1 MSKGRR
7 YDNEAKL
14 NYKKVFA
21 VIIAIIVIIIAIIA
35 IKKLFTKAKNT
46 KTIEKTDYF
55 ALYSENKW
63 GVIDSKG
70 ENIIYPTYQ
79 EMPIIIDK
87 SKDIFL
93 CTYDVN
99 EEDGTYKTKALN
111 SKNEEILTNYDKI
124 EALENYD
131 ESENIWY
138 EKNVLK
144 VQKDGK
150 WGLID
155 LDGKEIAST
164 TYDNIETL
172 KGVENSIIVEKD
184 GKKGLLNDKGSKI
197 IDTEYSDIES
207 LGTDY
212 KNGYITINQENKYG
226 VISLSGEKVL
236 ENNYEKVENI
246 YGEKYFVVKENG
258 KQILIDKQ
266 GNKVITEGFDEIE
279 QIANSGII
287 YKKQNKFGLMD
298 FEGNVKIE
306 AEYDG
311 LKEINTDIF
320 AATKDGKTGL
330 IDKDK
335 NEKVA
340 FEYKEIKYNKKAGI
354 YIAEDENYNSKI
366 LNSNFEI
373 KIEGILSE
381 LNTDDG
387 YMKIKQ
393 GEEYKYYNFKFEE
406 KEIKD
411 ILPSNNLFLSKKD
424 GKYGYVDSKGNVVID
439 YIYDDAKE
447 QNEYGYLAVKK
458 DGVWGSIDKE
468 GKTVIEPTYNLDNN
482 LVIDFIGKWHLGQDL
497 NMNYYCDK

>member
-1 MSKGRR
+1 
-7 YDNEAKL
+7 
-14 NYKKVFA
+14 
-21 VIIAIIVIIIAIIA
+21 
-35 IKKLFTKAKNT
+35 
-46 KTIEKTDYF
+46 
-55 ALYSENKW
+55 
-63 GVIDSKG
+63 
-70 ENIIYPTYQ
+70 
-79 EMPIIIDK
+79 MPIIIDK
-87 SKDIFL
+87 SKDVFL
-93 CTYDVN
+93 CIYDVN

-212 KNGYITINQENKYG
+212 KNGYITINQEKKYG

-266 GNKVITEGFDEIE
+266 GNKVIQTYL
-279 QIANSGII
+279 QQQRMA
-287 YKKQNKFGLMD
+287 KQD
-298 FEGNVKIE
+298 
-306 AEYDG
+306 
-311 LKEINTDIF
+311 
-320 AATKDGKTGL
+320 
-330 IDKDK
+330 
-335 NEKVA
+335 
-340 FEYKEIKYNKKAGI
+340 
-354 YIAEDENYNSKI
+354 
-366 LNSNFEI
+366 
-373 KIEGILSE
+373 
-381 LNTDDG
+381 
-387 YMKIKQ
+387 
-393 GEEYKYYNFKFEE
+393 
-406 KEIKD
+406 
-411 ILPSNNLFLSKKD
+411 
-424 GKYGYVDSKGNVVID
+424 
-439 YIYDDAKE
+439 
-447 QNEYGYLAVKK
+447 
-458 DGVWGSIDKE
+458 
-468 GKTVIEPTYNLDNN
+468 
-482 LVIDFIGKWHLGQDL
+482 
-497 NMNYYCDK
+497 

>member
-7 YDNEAKL
+7 YDSEAKL

-21 VIIAIIVIIIAIIA
+21 VIIAIIVIVVAIIA
-35 IKKLFTKAKNT
+35 IKKLFTKAKNI
-46 KTIEKTDYF
+46 KTLEKTDYF
-55 ALYSENKW
+55 VLYSENKW
-63 GVIDSKG
+63 GIIDSKG
-70 ENIIYPTYQ
+70 EQIINPMYQ

-87 SKDIFL
+87 SKEIFL
-93 CTYDVN
+93 CTYDIN
-99 EEDGTYKTKALN
+99 EEDGTYKTKVIN
-111 SKNEEILTNYDKI
+111 SKNEEILTNYDKV

-131 ESENIWY
+131 KSENIWY

-144 VQKDGK
+144 VQKDEK

-155 LDGKEIAST
+155 FEGKEIASII
-164 TYDNIETL
+164 YDNIETL

-197 IDTEYSDIES
+197 IEPEYLDIQS
-207 LGTDY
+207 LEDDY

-226 VISLSGEKVL
+226 IISLSGEKVL
-236 ENNYEKVENI
+236 ENNYEKIDNI
-246 YGEKYFVVKENG
+246 YGDKYFAIRENG

-266 GNKVITEGFDEIE
+266 GNKIISEGFNQIE

-287 YKKQNKFGLMD
+287 FKIQNKFGLMD
-298 FEGNVKIE
+298 FEGNIKID
-306 AEYDG
+306 AEYDN

-320 AATKDGKTGL
+320 LAIKNEQTGI

-335 NEKVA
+335 NKKIG
-340 FEYKEIKYNKKAGI
+340 FEYKDIKYNKKAGI

-366 LNSNFEI
+366 LNSNFEL
-373 KIEGILSE
+373 KTEGILSQ

-393 GEEYKYYNFKFEE
+393 GEEYKYYNFKFEQ

-424 GKYGYVDSKGNVVID
+424 GKYGYVDSKGNVVIN

-458 DGVWGSIDKE
+458 DGVWGSIDKD
-468 GKTVIEPTYNLDNN
+468 GNTVIEPTYNLDNN
-482 LVIDFIGKWHLGQDL
+482 LVVDFIGKWHLGQDL

>member
-87 SKDIFL
+87 SKDVFL
-93 CTYDVN
+93 CIYDVN

-212 KNGYITINQENKYG
+212 KNGYITINQEKKYG
-226 VISLSGEKVL
+226 VISL
-236 ENNYEKVENI
+236 
-246 YGEKYFVVKENG
+246 
-258 KQILIDKQ
+258 
-266 GNKVITEGFDEIE
+266 
-279 QIANSGII
+279 
-287 YKKQNKFGLMD
+287 
-298 FEGNVKIE
+298 
-306 AEYDG
+306 
-311 LKEINTDIF
+311 
-320 AATKDGKTGL
+320 
-330 IDKDK
+330 
-335 NEKVA
+335 
-340 FEYKEIKYNKKAGI
+340 
-354 YIAEDENYNSKI
+354 
-366 LNSNFEI
+366 
-373 KIEGILSE
+373 
-381 LNTDDG
+381 
-387 YMKIKQ
+387 
-393 GEEYKYYNFKFEE
+393 
-406 KEIKD
+406 
-411 ILPSNNLFLSKKD
+411 
-424 GKYGYVDSKGNVVID
+424 
-439 YIYDDAKE
+439 
-447 QNEYGYLAVKK
+447 
-458 DGVWGSIDKE
+458 
-468 GKTVIEPTYNLDNN
+468 
-482 LVIDFIGKWHLGQDL
+482 
-497 NMNYYCDK
+497 

>member
-1 MSKGRR
+1 MSKGKR

-35 IKKLFTKAKNT
+35 IKKLLTKAKNT
-46 KTIEKTDYF
+46 KPLEKTDYF

-63 GVIDSKG
+63 GIIDSKG
-70 ENIIYPTYQ
+70 ETIINPMYQ
-79 EMPIIIDK
+79 EIPIIIDK

-93 CTYDVN
+93 CTYDIN
-99 EEDGTYKTKALN
+99 EEDGTYKTKAIN

-131 ESENIWY
+131 KSENLWY

-155 LDGKEIAST
+155 LDGKELSPII
-164 TYDNIETL
+164 YDNIKTL
-172 KGVENSIIVEKD
+172 KGIENSIIVEKE

-197 IDTEYSDIES
+197 IETEYLDIQS
-207 LGTDY
+207 FGDNY

-226 VISLSGEKVL
+226 IISFSGEKIL
-236 ENNYEKVENI
+236 ENNYEKIEDI
-246 YGEKYFVVKENG
+246 YGEKYFVIKENG
-258 KQILIDKQ
+258 KTILIDKQ
-266 GNKVITEGFDEIE
+266 GNKILSDGFDEIK

-287 YKKQNKFGLMD
+287 YKKQNKYGLID
-298 FEGNVKIE
+298 FEGNSKID
-306 AEYDG
+306 AEYDD
-311 LKEINTDIF
+311 LKEINTNIF
-320 AATKDGKTGL
+320 AATKEGKTGI

-335 NEKVA
+335 NEKIA
-340 FEYKEIKYNKKAGI
+340 FEYKDIQYNKKAGI
-354 YIAEDENYNSKI
+354 YITDDENYNSKI
-366 LNSNFEI
+366 LNSNFET

-381 LNTDDG
+381 INVDDG

-393 GEEYKYYNFKFEE
+393 GDIYKYYNFKFEP
-406 KEIKD
+406 KEVKE
-411 ILPSNNLFLSKKD
+411 ILPSNNLFVSKQD
-424 GKYGYVDSKGNVVID
+424 GKYGYVDSKGNKVID
-439 YIYDDAKE
+439 YIYDDATE
-447 QNEYGYLAVKK
+447 QNQYGYSAIKK
-458 DGVWGSIDKE
+458 DGLWGAIDKE
-468 GKTVIEPTYNLDNN
+468 GNTVIEPTYNLDNN
-482 LVIDFIGKWHLGQDL
+482 LVVDFIGKWHLGQDL

>member
-35 IKKLFTKAKNT
+35 IVKLFTKAKNT
-46 KTIEKTDYF
+46 KTLEKTDYF

-63 GVIDSKG
+63 GIIDSKG
-70 ENIIYPTYQ
+70 ENVINPMYQ

-87 SKDIFL
+87 SKDVFL
-93 CTYDVN
+93 CTYDIN
-99 EEDGTYKTKALN
+99 EEDGTYKTKAIN
-111 SKNEEILTNYDKI
+111 NKNEEILTNYDKI
-124 EALENYD
+124 QALENYD
-131 ESENIWY
+131 KSENIRY

-144 VQKDGK
+144 VKKDEK

-155 LDGKEIAST
+155 LEGKEIASPI
-164 TYDNIETL
+164 YDKIETL
-172 KGVENSIIVEKD
+172 KGIENSIIVEKD

-197 IDTEYSDIES
+197 IDTEYSDIQS
-207 LGTDY
+207 LGDDY
-212 KNGYITINQENKYG
+212 KNGYITINSENKYG
-226 VISLSGEKVL
+226 IISFSGEKIL
-236 ENNYEKVENI
+236 ENSYEKIENI
-246 YGEKYFVVKENG
+246 YGDKYFVIKENG

-266 GNKVITEGFDEIE
+266 GNKILSDGFDEIK
-279 QIANSGII
+279 QIANTGII
-287 YKKQNKFGLMD
+287 YTKQNKFGLMD
-298 FEGNVKIE
+298 FEGNIQIE
-306 AEYDG
+306 NEYDN
-311 LKEINTDIF
+311 LQEINTDIF
-320 AATKDGKTGL
+320 KATKDGKTGI

-340 FEYKEIKYNKKAGI
+340 FEYKDSKYNKKAGI
-354 YIAEDENYNSKI
+354 YITDDENYNSKI
-366 LNSNFEI
+366 LNSNFET

-381 LNTDDG
+381 INTDDG

-393 GEEYKYYNFKFEE
+393 GEEYKYYNFKFEQ
-406 KEIKD
+406 KDVKD
-411 ILPSNNLFLSKKD
+411 ILPSNNLFLSKQ
-424 GKYGYVDSKGNVVID
+424 GEKYGYVDSKGNTVVD

-447 QNEYGYLAVKK
+447 QNEYGFLAVKK
-458 DGVWGSIDKE
+458 DGLWGSINKD
-468 GKTVIEPTYNLDNN
+468 GVTVIEPTYNLDNN